1 MIEFNKYERNIMYAE
16 AVQQVGN
23 RVEYFL
29 ADAKEDIERYQK
41 YIDDKLA
48 ENKDDPDFDPDDDWQ
63 IRSWTRTKAVSES
76 VLALYKKMQNV
87 VDKEMSF

>member
-16 AVQQVGN
+16 AIQQVGN

-29 ADAKEDIERYQK
+29 EDAKEDIERYQK
-41 YIDDKLA
+41 FIDDKI
-48 ENKDDPDFDPDDDWQ
+48 EQNKDDPDYDRDDDWQ
-63 IRSWTRTKAVSES
+63 IRSWTRNKLVSES
-76 VLALYKKMQNV
+76 VLSLYKKMQNI